1 MHPLK
6 NPSPVQNATPLSH
19 DGSNHLYHPAK
30 KPVAKGTRSFLRTF
44 SCVGVALSVLLTSAQ
59 LPVRQAEALVSPVA
73 KAFVHIVSSAL
84 VVDQLT
90 SPQQPQEVQQYATE
104 QCIQTFNS
112 ASFLSSTHRE
122 AIKKAWCGSAAVG
135 GTLDQIGLLIQ
146 TVCSG
151 QGKCL
156 ANLQKTMERL
166 MKSLGKK
173 STVNVQPLCAV
184 LITLVKQSIEAY
196 CKANGYVTDAS
207 TSAGS
212 AGKPPKSGGGIKM
225 NSGAKP
231 PSPHFLTGLLLR
243 VQSAI
248 ERMWNNCKN
257 PFIRLINP
265 KCAPNSQ
272 TVEGTGREIPKERG
286 KIPSTE
292 NGRATKNLATQFIQK
307 CTDWF
312 NTFVN
317 GCLVAYKNYRRHYDR
332 SENNAPVTISTL
344 HHYDYLDSKMQT
356 ELRQLQTSQ
365 KSYVISAANTLVKNR
380 LPLSAQEIEQYLFKI
395 KIILNQI
402 VKIDLL
408 LSNVVRAEHSMLFEN
423 KKATNTAKE
432 ALKEEIES
440 QTNFMVKITV
450 LSANKNHVIP
460 IPRLFAFEISLYE
473 KDILDIIL
481 QEKNVKKQFYK
492 DWVDSGR

>member
-6 NPSPVQNATPLSH
+6 NSSPVQNATPLSH
-19 DGSNHLYHPAK
+19 DGSTYFYHPAK
-30 KPVAKGTRSFLRTF
+30 KPMEKGIRHLLHMF
-44 SCVGVALSVLLTSAQ
+44 SCVGIALSMLLTSAQ
-59 LPVRQAEALVSPVA
+59 LPVRQAEAFVSTAA
-73 KAFVHIVSSAL
+73 KEIASIAASG
-84 VVDQLT
+84 VVLT
-90 SPQQPQEVQQYATE
+90 QMTSTKQPNEAQQQVTK
-104 QCIQTFNS
+104 QCIQTFNE
-112 ASFLSSTHRE
+112 ASFLSSTHRK
-122 AIKKAWCGSAAVG
+122 AITKAWCGSTAVG
-135 GTLDQIGLLIQ
+135 GTIDQIGLVIQ

-151 QGKCL
+151 QQKCL
-156 ANLQKTMERL
+156 ADLQKTMDRL
-166 MKSLGKK
+166 VKTLGKK
-173 STVNVQPLCAV
+173 VSVNVQPLCTV
-184 LITLVKQSIEAY
+184 LITLFKQSIEAY

-207 TSAGS
+207 TSTGS

-231 PSPHFLTGLLLR
+231 PSPHFLTGLLSR

-248 ERMWNNCKN
+248 ETMWKDCKN
-257 PFIRLINP
+257 PFIRLVNP

-272 TVEGTGREIPKERG
+272 TVEGAGREIPKDRR

-292 NGRATKNLATQFIQK
+292 NGQATKNLATQFIQK

-317 GCLVAYKNYRRHYDR
+317 GCAVAYKNYRRHYDR
-332 SENNAPVTISTL
+332 LEANEPITISNL
-344 HHYDYLDSKMQT
+344 HHYGYLDPKMQT

-365 KSYVISAANTLVKNR
+365 KSYVISAANTLVKNH

-395 KIILNQI
+395 KIILIQI
-402 VKIDLL
+402 EKIDSL
-408 LSNVVRAEHSMLFEN
+408 LSNVVRIEHSVLFEN

-432 ALKEEIES
+432 ALKKEIES

-460 IPRLFAFEISLYE
+460 IPRLYAFEISLYE
-473 KDILDIIL
+473 KNILDSIL
-481 QEKNVKKQFYK
+481 QEEKVKKQFYK